1 MCPKDNVI
9 VCLCSLHHMIPEAAK
24 SLFTNAFKVHQ
35 LATFGNRKKASW
47 IFPKTRVQPNGNDC
61 GYYVMKNMIDI
72 VSASITKNWME
83 VFNDPTTLTE
93 EELYDLR
100 DRWATCFL
108 DLYNLEV
115 DYDDADEKD

>member
-1 MCPKDNVI
+1 M
-9 VCLCSLHHMIPEAAK
+9 MINMLNAADTVVLEFNHYTPGLRWRQN
-24 SLFTNAFKVHQ
+24 SI
-35 LATFGNRKKASW
+35 S
-47 IFPKTRVQPNGNDC
+47 RVQPNGNDC

-83 VFNDPTTLTE
+83 VFNDPTALTE

-108 DLYNLEV
+108 QLYNPEV
-115 DYDDADEKD
+115 NYDDADEKD

>member
-9 VCLCSLHHMIPEAAK
+9 VCLCSLHHKIPEAAK

-35 LATFGNRKKASW
+35 LATFDNRKKASW
-47 IFPKTRVQPNGNDC
+47 IFPK
-61 GYYVMKNMIDI
+61 
-72 VSASITKNWME
+72 
-83 VFNDPTTLTE
+83 VFNDPTALT

-100 DRWATCFL
+100 DRWASCFL
-108 DLYNLEV
+108 DLYNPEV